1 MNSQLLTQAFLA
13 TAEMGLN
20 RLLKTDGKAI
30 IQLTQ
35 LATKVIAIQTSF
47 TATDPLYVIVT
58 EHGAYL
64 TVHSSQVADCKI
76 IAPAPILLQLLLT
89 TNKEDLLASSS
100 IIIVGKTSIAFTLG
114 RILDSLQ
121 PDWHYELSQW
131 VGTVTAST
139 IINSLKAGKEQ
150 LAVTINFIKHHMS
163 NIGTNI
169 HFSNEIDKLA
179 KTNPVTDL
187 LSLLKKPFRQS

>member
-1 MNSQLLTQAFLA
+1 MNSPLLTQALLA

-20 RLLKTDGKAI
+20 RLLKTDSKAI
-30 IQLTQ
+30 IQLTH

-47 TATDPLYVIVT
+47 TATDPLYIIVT
-58 EHGAYL
+58 EHGVYL
-64 TVHSSQVADCKI
+64 TVNSSQVADCKI

-100 IIIVGKTSIAFTLG
+100 IIIVGKTSLAFTLG

-139 IINSLKAGKEQ
+139 IINSLKTGKEQ
-150 LAVTINFIKHHMS
+150 LAVTINFIKHHMA

-179 KTNPVTDL
+179 KANPITDL